1 MRGSFLAAVLILALP
16 ATTLAQQE
24 PPELPPTGHNQVLSS
39 NLLGVVAK
47 WFNVEYERQ
56 GGPAAS
62 FGVSASSF
70 FHGVGEDGSMRRAN
84 AFLRF
89 YPQRGA
95 LSGIFIGLR
104 GGALWNRPYANE
116 NSAVTAGVEI
126 GKTHLLG
133 PKKNIAISTGFG
145 LDRVWFEGGSAVIP
159 NIRLFNLGI
168 AF

>member
-1 MRGSFLAAVLILALP
+1 MRALLLAAVLLTALP

-24 PPELPPTGHNQVLSS
+24 PPELPPAEHNQVLSS

-47 WFNVEYERQ
+47 WFNVEYERKA
-56 GGPAAS
+56 GSAAS
-62 FGVSASSF
+62 MGVSASSF
-70 FHGVGEDGSMRRAN
+70 FIGEGDGSMRRAN
-84 AFLRF
+84 VFLRF

-95 LSGIFIGLR
+95 LSGIFVGLR
-104 GGALWNRPYANE
+104 GGVLWNKPFGNDDA
-116 NSAVTAGVEI
+116 AITAGVEF

-145 LDRVWFEGGSAVIP
+145 LDRAWFEGESAVIP

>member
-1 MRGSFLAAVLILALP
+1 MRASLFLTAILLVTP
-16 ATTLAQQE
+16 ATPSFAQE
-24 PPELPPTGHNQVLSS
+24 PSQLPPSDHNQVLSS

-47 WFNVEYERQ
+47 WFNVEYEHK

-62 FGVSASSF
+62 MGVSASSF
-70 FHGVGEDGSMRRAN
+70 FIGEGDGSMRRAN
-84 AFLRF
+84 AFVRF

-95 LSGIFIGLR
+95 LTGIFIGLR
-104 GGALWNRPYANE
+104 GGVLWNRPFGND
-116 NSAVTAGVEI
+116 SAAITAGIEI
-126 GKTHLLG
+126 GKTRLLG

-145 LDRVWFEGGSAVIP
+145 LDRAWHDGESTVIP